1 MYFKK
6 HTIFLYLFLLVAFVF
21 CKKENKNGVEET
33 VTTGKLVVYVDETLL
48 PIMEEQKQVFES
60 QYPYAKITFVAKPEI
75 EISKAI
81 VEGKAD
87 FVILPRPLNENEK
100 LVFKSKNI
108 PGKIT
113 PFAKDAIAVLV
124 NKAQGGESI
133 TTEGVF
139 KALCGEETTQQL
151 VFDNANSSTL
161 NYLMEQAGIKKI
173 GKTHIKAL
181 KNNIEVIKF
190 VSENKNAIGFVGVNW
205 LTNTDAETENLIKK
219 CTVLA
224 LGKELKT
231 AVKPT
236 QTNIALD
243 SYPFTRKIFLLNYQG
258 KTGLGMGFASFVAGN
273 VGQRIILKSGLLP
286 HEIPTREIRIRKK
299 I

>member
-1 MYFKK
+1 
-6 HTIFLYLFLLVAFVF
+6 
-21 CKKENKNGVEET
+21 
-33 VTTGKLVVYVDETLL
+33 
-48 PIMEEQKQVFES
+48 MEEQKQVFES
-60 QYPYAKITFVAKPEI
+60 QYPYAKITLVAKPEI

-87 FVILPRPLNENEK
+87 FVILPRQLNENEK

>member
-6 HTIFLYLFLLVAFVF
+6 HTIFLYLFLLVTFVF

-60 QYPYAKITFVAKPEI
+60 QYPYAKITLVAKPEI

-87 FVILPRPLNENEK
+87 FVILPRTLNENEK

-161 NYLMEQAGIKKI
+161 NYLMEQAGTKKI

-205 LTNTDAETENLIKK
+205 LTNTDAETEKLIKK

>member
-6 HTIFLYLFLLVAFVF
+6 HTIFLFLLAFTTFVF
-21 CKKENKNGVEET
+21 CKKETKNEVEET
-33 VTTGKLVVYVDETLL
+33 FTTGKLMVYVDETLL

-60 QYPYAKITFVAKPEI
+60 QYPYAKITLVAKPEI

-81 VEGKAD
+81 VDGKAD
-87 FVILPRPLNENEK
+87 FVILPRQLNENEK

-124 NKAQGGESI
+124 NKAQGAESI
-133 TTEGVF
+133 TTKGVF
-139 KALCGEETTQQL
+139 KALSGEETTQQL

-161 NYLMEQAGIKKI
+161 NYLMEQAGVKKNT
-173 GKTHIKAL
+173 KTHIKAL

-205 LTNTDAETENLIKK
+205 LTNTDAKTENLIKK

-224 LGKELKT
+224 VGKELKT